1 MILDGIEIKVNKKQ
15 IKNIYIRIKPPAGD
29 VVISA
34 PLHMRDEDIYSFALS
49 KLEWIRACRQKYE
62 GFKEPQLLTGEP
74 VCLWGRPYTIVLRE
88 GRSRTEI
95 SGENIFVY
103 GLRDAGLEE
112 RQRAVNE
119 FYRLQLMQ
127 KISELAPLWEQRTGL
142 AAAQWSIRSMKTRWG
157 SCSPATGRISLALGL
172 ARKPVCCLE
181 YVIVHELAHLL
192 VPNHGA
198 DFKKLMDRFYPD
210 WKQVKKVLNGGCDV

>member
-1 MILDGIEIKVNKKQ
+1 MILEGIEIKVNKKQ
-15 IKNIYIRIKPPAGD
+15 IKNIYMRIKPPAGE

-34 PLHMRDEDIYSFALS
+34 PLHMKDEDIYSFASS
-49 KLEWIRACRQKYE
+49 KIDWIRACRQKYE
-62 GFKEPQLLTGEP
+62 GFREPQLLTGET
-74 VCLWGRPYTIVLRE
+74 VYLWGRPYTIVLQE
-88 GRSRTEI
+88 GRGRTEI
-95 SGENIFVY
+95 SGQNIFIY
-103 GLRDAGLEE
+103 GLQDAGAED

-142 AAAQWSIRSMKTRWG
+142 ATTKWSIRNMKTRWG

-181 YVIVHELAHLL
+181 YVIVHELCHLL

-210 WKQVKKVLNGGCDV
+210 WKQIKNILNGGCDV